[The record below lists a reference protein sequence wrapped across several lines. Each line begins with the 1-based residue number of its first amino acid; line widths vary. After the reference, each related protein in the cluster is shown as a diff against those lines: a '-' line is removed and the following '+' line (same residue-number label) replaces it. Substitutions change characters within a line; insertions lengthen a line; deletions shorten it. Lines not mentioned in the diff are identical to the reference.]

1 MNNYPF
7 RLGTTSYIIP
17 ADILSN
23 VRYLAGKVE
32 DVELVLFE
40 VDDGPNNVP
49 NREQILELKNIAS
62 ESNLTYTVH
71 LPLDLRLADDGS
83 ARHISLDKA
92 CRVID
97 CTRELNPWAYVLH
110 LDGKSVH
117 HSLSLQA
124 MQRWQEQA
132 IRSLDIVGA
141 WAGGVQYLAVEN
153 MEGYPLDFYEPVLER
168 IAVSR
173 TVDIGHLWLDHH
185 DAVAYLRNALPRTR
199 VIHMHGIEGR
209 DHQSLAQVPEEE
221 LRAVLDE
228 LVRFD
233 YNGVLTVEVFSGED
247 FITSVSAIKT
257 VMNHDDTSQP
267 TFAVEN
273 KN

>member
-1 MNNYPF
+1 MNKYPF

-17 ADILSN
+17 ADIISN
-23 VRYLAGKVE
+23 VHYLAGKVR

-40 VDDGPNNVP
+40 VDDGPNNLP
-49 NREQILELKNIAS
+49 NREQILELKNIAA

-83 ARHISLDKA
+83 ERHISLDKA

-110 LDGKSVH
+110 LDGKSVRH
-117 HSLSLQA
+117 NLSLQA

-141 WAGGVQYLAVEN
+141 WAGGVQNLALEN
-153 MEGYPLDFYEPVLER
+153 MEGYPLNFYEPVLER

-185 DAVAYLRNALPRTR
+185 DAVAYLRKALPRTR
-199 VIHMHGIEGR
+199 VIHAHGIDGR
-209 DHQSLAQVPEEE
+209 DHKSLAQVPEEE

-233 YNGVLTVEVFSGED
+233 YRGVITVEVFSEED
-247 FITSVSAIKT
+247 FITSVSAIKK
-257 VMNHDDTSQP
+257 VMDLYDTSSA

>member
-23 VRYLAGKVE
+23 VQYLAGKVE

-40 VDDGPNNVP
+40 VDDGPNNLP
-49 NREQILELKNIAS
+49 HREQILDLKKIAA

-110 LDGKSVH
+110 LDGKSVRSSVSPE
-117 HSLSLQA
+117 SLK
-124 MQRWQEQA
+124 RWQEQA

-141 WAGGVQYLAVEN
+141 RAGGVQNLALEN
-153 MEGYPLDFYEPVLER
+153 LEGYPLDFYEPVLER

-185 DAVAYLRNALPRTR
+185 DVVAYLRNGLPRTR
-199 VIHMHGIEGR
+199 VIHVHGINGR
-209 DHQSLAQVPEEE
+209 DHQSLANVPEEE

-228 LVRFD
+228 LLRFD
-233 YNGVLTVEVFSGED
+233 YRGVLTVEVFSGED

-257 VMNHDDTSQP
+257 VMNNNDSSYP
-267 TFAVEN
+267 TFVVEN